1 MVFKSHAHLWINK
14 YQWCWNRGGHWPPQ
28 YLADQLILLKPGRA
42 DYPHLNYYW
51 PPPNFFH
58 LPASTTYILRMSKCK
73 VINKI
78 YIFGNVYYLH
88 FSMDKNLIQIR
99 ILQWKSS
106 RILENFSILFW
117 CTFEI
122 FLEIFI
128 HGTCSQIHHYWLQQN
143 FRKRIKH

>member
-1 MVFKSHAHLWINK
+1 MLE
-14 YQWCWNRGGHWPPQ
+14 
-28 YLADQLILLKPGRA
+28 PGR
-42 DYPHLNYYW
+42 PLTSPIFGRSVN
-51 PPPNFFH
+51 PIETREGRLSPSKLLLTPPNFFH